1 MKIRFHTLGL
11 SLNANLRRWLAQP
24 LERLRSRISVA
35 AAAVVLEQ
43 RRGEAPAFRAFVSLA
58 VPGPDIHSEAR
69 DHTLEAVWRKVTT
82 ALCKQIELR
91 KTCQQHRHKV
101 PRQHRLMAGRWS
113 GAPSGGRV

>member
-1 MKIRFHTLGL
+1 MKIRFHILGL
-11 SLNANLRRWLAQP
+11 NLNDRLRHWLEQP
-24 LERLRSRISVA
+24 LERLRRRTSVT

-43 RRGEAPAFRAFVSLA
+43 RQDDAPAFRAFVSLA
-58 VPGPDIHSEAR
+58 VPGPDIHAEAR

-91 KTCQQHRHKV
+91 KTCQQHRHKGA
-101 PRQHRLMAGRWS
+101 RQHRLMAGRGS